1 MKKNQFF
8 KKHLW
13 KICTVFLISVPS
25 IASAQ
30 NQNAILGQP
39 SQINL
44 TIPNVSNLDKCHIEV
59 TLPNQQKAGIV
70 IDGPQFNAA
79 INFTPDQIGNT
90 LLKWEG
96 KRRNRGLNSVNACP
110 GSGEVQIS
118 VKGNAEYI
126 TKQWNEY
133 FAKVPEVVGECV
145 KFGMDISQI
154 KYLSL
159 ADPNALLTAP
169 DDQNLKPIY
178 DKCDSFARQ
187 NQPRKTSPCVLSNQ
201 NNLNTIC
208 DGLYAE
214 RQADGRL
221 ISITRSTAFQLHFEG
236 KPWTIG
242 TIENSDARVARLKR
256 EEEEK
261 AKQAVNIA
269 AQKEAQERDRKL
281 KESPEYK
288 KQQAELE
295 LKRLAEE
302 KRLAA
307 LKAKEEQE
315 REIREKNERAA
326 LDAQRAQEEKLRQ
339 QRQATGISDNIK
351 STQNSNK
358 NFLIGLCIVTNPD
371 WEKFKCN
378 INSAMY
384 SDEMTVLFQT
394 FEDASVVLNLVFG
407 VKCDKI
413 LGQSRCVNK
422 TFRGGASYELLS
434 NGTIIQN
441 TLADGCIVPNK
452 YSMESGILYSDYGGE
467 ARGTC
472 KEEQVLSAR
481 RLKEIGKRR
490 VYYVKK

>member
-8 KKHLW
+8 KNHLW
-13 KICTVFLISVPS
+13 KICTVFLISIPS

-30 NQNAILGQP
+30 NQNVILGQP

-126 TKQWNEY
+126 AKQWNEY
-133 FAKVPEVVGECV
+133 FAKVPELVGECV
-145 KFGMDISQI
+145 KVGMDISQI

-169 DDQNLKPIY
+169 DDQKLKPIY

-214 RQADGRL
+214 RQPDGRL
-221 ISITRSTAFQLHFEG
+221 ISITRTAAIQLHFEG

-261 AKQAVNIA
+261 AKQAANIA

-302 KRLAA
+302 KQLAV

-315 REIREKNERAA
+315 RDLREKREKAA
-326 LDAQRAQEEKLRQ
+326 LDAQRAQEEKARAQ
-339 QRQATGISDNIK
+339 IAANRITGN
-351 STQNSNK
+351 
-358 NFLIGLCIVTNPD
+358 
-371 WEKFKCN
+371 FKCAN
-378 INSAMY
+378 NMMVDENSGRETAMKGNDIW
-384 SDEMTVLFQT
+384 SI
-394 FEDASVVLNLVFG
+394 SLNG
-407 VKCDKI
+407 
-413 LGQSRCVNK
+413 S
-422 TFRGGASYELLS
+422 
-434 NGTIIQN
+434 
-441 TLADGCIVPNK
+441 
-452 YSMESGILYSDYGGE
+452 SGILISP
-467 ARGTC
+467 T
-472 KEEQVLSAR
+472 
-481 RLKEIGKRR
+481 GKREQLLYQR
-490 VYYVKK
+490 SISGPKSSGDLYVVPNSELLDSIQIMIDNTPNRGSKGMLITKMKPVANMKILMLGFCS